1 MTDMS
6 IKRLK
11 PEDKDK
17 FYKDKMGLFVKVAPS
32 GRKTFVYRT
41 QRGGKAVRKTLGV
54 YPAMSLNEARTKLE
68 ELKNAPE
75 QKVERP
81 SFASCFDAF
90 LSLHYADNLR
100 ELQRYGALYRRLHHL
115 HGVSIDAITPLM
127 LINSFAPLRAQGKH
141 ASASKYLGFLK
152 RLFKDALMRE
162 YIEHDPCYLLNLKAL
177 MGKPPATKHH
187 AFIREPFKIGVLL
200 GDILEYSGSS
210 SVKMAALFG
219 AFTALRPSNARLAL
233 WSEIDLEKDI
243 FKIPAFKMKMKA
255 PFDVPIAPPLKR
267 LLLSY
272 KALRLDEDILFP
284 SAYKGAVLS
293 DNAMRSMYR
302 RLGYTKEEFS
312 PKSAA
317 VAPGLKNT

>member
-1 MTDMS
+1 MTDLA

-11 PEDKDK
+11 PKNKDYTLK
-17 FYKDKMGLFVKVAPS
+17 VEKGLYIKITPKGKKVFLHRFTKNKKAYKITLGEYPALSLLNAKEKIKESLLKPAPS
-32 GRKTFVYRT
+32 V
-41 QRGGKAVRKTLGV
+41 GK
-54 YPAMSLNEARTKLE
+54 
-68 ELKNAPE
+68 
-75 QKVERP
+75 P
-81 SFASCFDAF
+81 SFFKVYEDF
-90 LSLHYADNLR
+90 LSHCYENNLK
-100 ELQRYGALYRRLHHL
+100 EYQRYTAFKRRLSTL
-115 HGVSIDAITPLM
+115 SSLKIDEITPLM